1 MFDKK
6 CKNVYT
12 LKGHLGGVRSLC
24 QLKDGKLA
32 SGSADKTIEIL
43 KEYSNY
49 SIKYFI
55 R

>member
-32 SGSADKTIEIL
+32 SGSADKTIRIWDL
-43 KEYSNY
+43 K
-49 SIKYFI
+49 
-55 R
+55 